1 MNIGI
6 IGLGLMGASF
16 GRTVKGRTDS
26 RVFGL
31 DLDGAVLL
39 KASLCGAIDEE
50 LTEENAKGLDLLV
63 VSVFPRDFLSAVS
76 PFLPHMKK
84 GATVLDFC
92 GNKRGVCQAMRSLS
106 AQYPDLYFIG
116 GHPMAGREYSG
127 IDHST
132 KTLFDR
138 TSMLLIPIQSDIYEN
153 ERLKAFFLSLGFGEV
168 IFTDEDTHDKTIAF
182 TSQLCHIVSNAYI
195 KSETAKAH
203 HGFSA
208 GSYRDLTRVARLNP
222 TMWSQLMIDNA
233 DLLEGELSTLI
244 ESLSAYRDALKK
256 RDEQT
261 LTRLLDEGNQLKL
274 MIDARKQK

>member
-1 MNIGI
+1 MRIGI

-16 GRTVKGRTDS
+16 GRTLKGRSDAT
-26 RVFGL
+26 VLGL
-31 DLDGAVLL
+31 DIDPSVLL
-39 KASLCGAIDEE
+39 KATLIGCIDKE
-50 LTEENAKGLDLLV
+50 LTVADAASLDLLV
-63 VSVFPRDFLSAVS
+63 VSVFPRDFLSVVS
-76 PFLPHMKK
+76 PYLPHMKK

-92 GNKRGVCQAMRSLS
+92 GNKRSVCQAMRTL
-106 AQYPDLYFIG
+106 ADQYPDLYFIG

-138 TSMLLIPIQSDIYEN
+138 ASMLLVPIQSDIYEN
-153 ERLKAFFLSLGFGEV
+153 ERLKDLFLSLGFGEV
-168 IFTDEDTHDKTIAF
+168 IFTNAEQHDRTIAF

-233 DLLEGELSTLI
+233 DLLTGELSTLI
-244 ESLSAYRDALKK
+244 ESLSAYRDALQK
-256 RDEQT
+256 RDEDT
-261 LTRLLDEGNQLKL
+261 LCRLLDEGNQLKL

>member
-16 GRTVKGRTDS
+16 GRTLKGRADAT
-26 RVFGL
+26 VLGL
-31 DLDGAVLL
+31 DRDPSVML
-39 KASLCGAIDEE
+39 KATLIGCIDKE
-50 LTEENAKGLDLLV
+50 LTVEEAGTLDFLV
-63 VSVFPRDFLSAVS
+63 VSVYPRDFTSAVS
-76 PFLPHMKK
+76 PFLPYMKK

-92 GNKRGVCQAMRSLS
+92 GNKRGVCQAMRTLGS
-106 AQYPDLYFIG
+106 QYPDLHFIG

-132 KTLFDR
+132 KALFDR
-138 TSMLLIPIQSDIYEN
+138 TSMLLIPVQSDIYEN
-153 ERLKAFFLSLGFGEV
+153 ERLKELFLSLGFGEV
-168 IFTDEDTHDKTIAF
+168 IFTDENTHDKTVAF

-222 TMWSQLMIDNA
+222 TMWSQLMIDNS
-233 DLLEGELSTLI
+233 DLLTSELSTLI
-244 ESLSAYRDALKK
+244 ESLTAYRDALQNK
-256 RDEQT
+256 DENA
-261 LTRLLDEGNQLKL
+261 LYHLLDEGNQLKL

>member
-1 MNIGI
+1 MKIGI

-16 GRTVKGRTDS
+16 GRMLKDRANATVW
-26 RVFGL
+26 GL
-31 DLDGAVLL
+31 DLDPAVML
-39 KASLCGAIDEE
+39 KATLIGCIDKE
-50 LTEENAKGLDLLV
+50 LTEKAAKELDLLV
-63 VSVFPRDFLSAVS
+63 VSVYPRDFLSAVS

-92 GNKRGVCQAMRSLS
+92 GNKRGVCQAMRALGS
-106 AQYPDLYFIG
+106 QYPDLYFIG

-138 TSMLLIPIQSDIYEN
+138 ASMLLVPVQSDIYEN
-153 ERLKAFFLSLGFGEV
+153 ERLKELFLSLGFGEV
-168 IFTDEDTHDKTIAF
+168 LFTDDVTHDKTIAF

-195 KSETAKAH
+195 KSETAKTH

-222 TMWSQLMIDNA
+222 GMWAELMIDNS
-233 DLLEGELSTLI
+233 DLLKDELSTLI
-244 ESLSAYRDALKK
+244 ESLTAYRDALE
-256 RDEQT
+256 RHDEGA
-261 LTRLLDEGNQLKL
+261 LYRLLDEGNQLKL